1 MAMFLVIFSGA
12 SFLLLLK
19 MYVSEES
26 QKIMKEDKD
35 YKSLSKIICGGDDD
49 EQ

>member
-1 MAMFLVIFSGA
+1 MSIFLVIISVA

-19 MYVSEES
+19 IYVSEES

-35 YKSLSKIICGGDDD
+35 YKSLVQIIKGDD
-49 EQ
+49 ESE

>member
-1 MAMFLVIFSGA
+1 MAIFLVIISVA

-35 YKSLSKIICGGDDD
+35 YKSLVQIIKGDD
-49 EQ
+49 ECV

>member
-1 MAMFLVIFSGA
+1 MAIFLVIISVA

-19 MYVSEES
+19 IYVSEES

-35 YKSLSKIICGGDDD
+35 YKSLVQIIKGDD
-49 EQ
+49 ESE

>member
-1 MAMFLVIFSGA
+1 MAIFLVIISVA

-19 MYVSEES
+19 IYVSEES

-35 YKSLSKIICGGDDD
+35 YKSLFQIIKGDD
-49 EQ
+49 ESE

>member
-1 MAMFLVIFSGA
+1 MAIFLVIISVA

-19 MYVSEES
+19 IYVSEES

-35 YKSLSKIICGGDDD
+35 YKSLSKIICGGDND
-49 EQ
+49 E

>member
-1 MAMFLVIFSGA
+1 MAIFLVIISVA

-35 YKSLSKIICGGDDD
+35 YKSLVQIIKGDD
-49 EQ
+49 ECE